1 MLRPVAPPSACR
13 PLLRLTYEWI
23 TLILAHIKLAKWRQS
38 LKEVLAVHFYHTYEH
53 AHTHAGRSSAATLL
67 YYFHQNHNPPFKKKL
82 CRSELNTINKMS
94 SACTHKAEDG
104 LKLAEFIDTQS
115 SSCNIIMNGSF
126 FSAEWISSKTV
137 SATWLDL
144 SNGWLWEWVIL
155 CYNYYW
161 HKSGAAG
168 WHAVVL
174 L

>member
-1 MLRPVAPPSACR
+1 MLRPVAPPSAR
-13 PLLRLTYEWI
+13 RSLLRLTYELDNPHHGSHKACQMTSKPEGSARCALLPHMW
-23 TLILAHIKLAKWRQS
+23 AR
-38 LKEVLAVHFYHTYEH
+38 
-53 AHTHAGRSSAATLL
+53 AHTRRSQQCHSTLL
-67 YYFHQNHNPPFKKKL
+67 LSSEPQPPLQKKL

-155 CYNYYW
+155 CYSYYW